1 MAARNFPTF
10 ATNPTDSGAGTMDA
24 KELMAL
30 LASNAN
36 WILENGA
43 VTVAHTGGGTANAL
57 ATTTTP
63 AITAY
68 AADQTFWLVPTAD
81 NTGAVT
87 IVRDGLAT
95 RAVVDKAGDALTGG
109 ELVSGNAY
117 LMWDNGTHIRIMTP
131 DASAGGASGSSGL
144 TRILNAVDFTGTS
157 YEWTDMGDYKRAYGL
172 IRGAVSPS
180 ANCHLLVQCSDDNGS
195 SYETSGYQDAAGST
209 GNAYAAIYTGG
220 AWDAAVEEE
229 FNFFIERRG
238 DLLYIKGGN
247 NLNNQSQGLFDNGNT
262 VDALKFYADG
272 GSITGTATLTI
283 WAE

>member
-10 ATNPTDSGAGTMDA
+10 ATDPTDSGAGTLDA
-24 KELMAL
+24 KEYAAL
-30 LASNAN
+30 VADNGNFA
-36 WILENGA
+36 LENAA
-43 VTVAHTGGGTANAL
+43 VTVAHTGGGSANAI

-109 ELVSGNAY
+109 ELVTGNAY

-131 DASAGGASGSSGL
+131 DASAGGGGSTGL
-144 TRILNAVDFTGTS
+144 TRILNAVDFTGAS
-157 YEWTDMGDYKRAYGL
+157 YEWTDMGDYQRAYGL

-180 ANCHLLVQCSDDNGS
+180 ENCELRMQCSDDNGT
-195 SYETSGYQDAAGST
+195 SYETSGYEDFAGST
-209 GNAYAAIYTGG
+209 GEAYAPLYTGN
-220 AWDAAVEEE
+220 AWDAAASLD

-238 DLLYIKGGN
+238 DQLYIEGGN
-247 NLNNQSQGLFDNGNT
+247 NFATNNIRIFDNGNT

-272 GSITGTATLTI
+272 GSISGTATLTV